1 MASIPS
7 SLLSSFFREA
17 TKSLA
22 EYTLDESDYCVRSLS
37 LLRKSLLQVQLR
49 CLTQV
54 VSDYPGVTVE
64 QVQHALKDLGSVQ
77 HVDTNVEEAMNAMND
92 AARLAF
98 CRLVLRE
105 ECRWETTKSPRTLN
119 HGERPMIRSDLVEYA
134 GLCNGVVRLTN
145 VKKHLRDGSR
155 LFDDLSSETPMTI
168 FPQKRLERIQEQLLR
183 AIGFDVDYGK
193 KEINRYFFPKTGESV
208 DPELAHVL
216 NRLSSNM
223 SVAIMDASLESA
235 ALSDQDEGGVTRV
248 VSVTYSEKV
257 VSPDGR
263 ELSTTGAPT
272 QESIVEQTEE
282 QQLAQLRMARQA
294 ASLEQ
299 SIRSELLSL
308 PEDDRQTQIELAKN
322 AHEDFIRRAMEI
334 PAGPE
339 RISFLTS
346 MDSDTQRLLVMHKIW
361 TNVLTENDGKPP
373 ILH

>member
-1 MASIPS
+1 
-7 SLLSSFFREA
+7 
-17 TKSLA
+17 
-22 EYTLDESDYCVRSLS
+22 
-37 LLRKSLLQVQLR
+37 
-49 CLTQV
+49 
-54 VSDYPGVTVE
+54 
-64 QVQHALKDLGSVQ
+64 
-77 HVDTNVEEAMNAMND
+77 
-92 AARLAF
+92 
-98 CRLVLRE
+98 
-105 ECRWETTKSPRTLN
+105 
-119 HGERPMIRSDLVEYA
+119 MIRSDLVEYA

-155 LFDDLSSETPMTI
+155 LFDDLSSETPMPI

-193 KEINRYFFPKTGESV
+193 KEIHRYFFPKTGESI

-216 NRLSSNM
+216 NQLSSNM

-248 VSVTYSEKV
+248 ISVTYSEKI

-263 ELSTTGAPT
+263 ELSATGAPT

-308 PEDDRQTQIELAKN
+308 PEDDRQTQIELARN